1 MFPTLG
7 QWLHLERNGG
17 LMKGTKK
24 DSTFICSI
32 FFFKQISARYGR
44 MFLCYIKT
52 EIVNKHPLLYYFQCI

>member
-1 MFPTLG
+1 MEMFPTLG

-32 FFFKQISARYGR
+32 FFFLNRSQQDMAECFFVKSRQQ
-44 MFLCYIKT
+44 
-52 EIVNKHPLLYYFQCI
+52 E